1 MGFSLNRYLSLV
13 SHISREHLTH
23 SHCGPYPLTK
33 PEGEHYHKPKH
44 MMDHGGG
51 RSKRHLTP
59 ILLCPHEAS
68 LGGVSAPL

>member
-1 MGFSLNRYLSLV
+1 MGFSLV
-13 SHISREHLTH
+13 WSHISREHLTH
-23 SHCGPYPLTK
+23 SHCGPYSLTK

-44 MMDHGGG
+44 VVVHGGG
-51 RSKRHLTP
+51 RSKRHPTL